1 MMAIQRTRREFLK
14 ETAAV
19 TSAVAALRTA
29 EGLAADAAPGELPK
43 IKLGDLEVS
52 RLILGSNPFFGYD
65 HGNPQATAD
74 EMRKWYTPERI
85 MGVLDQAAEH
95 GITAVWTPCY
105 ENWVEIW
112 NEHRKQGGKLKT
124 WIAQPDRQ
132 PMEKEIEIA
141 VKNGA
146 KAVAIQGIQIDDKV
160 RDGKWDVIRSW
171 LELTKSHGLPA
182 GMATHTA
189 TTHLEAEKRGMPTDF
204 YHQTLYRPDNY
215 TREGLEE
222 SLATIEKLNKPVVGY
237 KALGAGRILPKDT
250 FPHLFKRLKTK
261 DGICVGM
268 FPKKR
273 DEIAE
278 NSSLTRK
285 LTRS

>member
-1 MMAIQRTRREFLK
+1 MMALQRTRREFLK
-14 ETAAV
+14 DTAAV
-19 TSAVAALRTA
+19 TSAVAALRAA
-29 EGLAADAAPGELPK
+29 EGLAADDAPGVLPK

-112 NEHRKQGGKLKT
+112 NEYRKRGGKLKI

-132 PMEKEIEIA
+132 PMEKDIEIA

-160 RDGKWDVIRSW
+160 RDGKWEVIRSW
-171 LELTKSHGLPA
+171 LNLIKSHGLPA
-182 GMATHTA
+182 GMATHKA
-189 TTHLEAEKRGMPTDF
+189 TTHLEAERRGMPTDF
-204 YHQTLYRPDNY
+204 YHQTLYRPDNFVP
-215 TREGLEE
+215 EGLEE
-222 SLATIEKLNKPVVGY
+222 SLATIERLSKPVVGY
-237 KALGAGRILPKDT
+237 KALGAGRILPKET
-250 FPHLFKRLKTK
+250 LPYIFKRLKPK

-278 NSSLTRK
+278 NSSWTCK
-285 LTRS
+285 LTRT